1 MSRIEGYNQAGS
13 FVNALANNRQA
24 KETKAP
30 DKSKEA
36 AKSSSSTQLKAPELS
51 EKAQAVLD
59 RLKEKYKNM
68 DFMVADFTT
77 DEEAQD
83 ILSRGTKEFSAV
95 LTPEELEKMA
105 EDEEYE
111 KANMDKIDQ
120 AMEAA
125 KSIAEKLEEEG
136 EEGVTARVGVS
147 FNADGTM
154 SFFAELEKAGERQAA
169 AIKEAREARAEARK
183 EEAKEA
189 KEKIE
194 EKRAEEKKTDV
205 YAKEDPGLKRTSV
218 KASSAEELW
227 DKIKAIDWTKIPT
240 VAATSE
246 GAKLDFSV

>member
-1 MSRIEGYNQAGS
+1 MSRIEGYNQAGN

-24 KETKAP
+24 KESKAP

-68 DFMVADFTT
+68 DFMVADFKT

-83 ILSRGTKEFSAV
+83 ILSRGTKEFTAV

-111 KANMDKIDQ
+111 QANMDKIDQ

-125 KSIAEKLEEEG
+125 KSISEKLNEEG

-154 SFFAELEKAGERQAA
+154 SFFAELEKAGERRAEQ
-169 AIKEAREARAEARK
+169 IEKAREERKAARK

-189 KEKIE
+189 EKARE
-194 EKRAEEKKTDV
+194 EKRAEDKKTDA
-205 YAKEDPGLKRTSV
+205 YAKEDPGMKRTSV

-227 DKIKAIDWTKIPT
+227 EQIKAIDWTKIPT
-240 VAATSE
+240 VAAASE